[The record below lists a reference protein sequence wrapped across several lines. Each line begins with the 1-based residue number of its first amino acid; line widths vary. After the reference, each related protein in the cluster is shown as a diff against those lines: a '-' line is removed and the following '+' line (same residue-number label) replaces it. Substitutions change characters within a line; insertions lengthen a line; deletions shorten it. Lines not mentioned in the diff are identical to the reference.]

1 MPSRRKTGRLFNLW
15 HPNTL
20 IFTNRITMNSEPNQ
34 TLDTR
39 SCRRCGTCCLKGG
52 PALHLDDQP
61 LVDSGKIPLN
71 HLMTFRQGEPT
82 LDNVTDTIAPAVTD
96 IIQIRG
102 INENRSDCV
111 FYDRAQKGCRIYDQR
126 PVECEA
132 LKCWDTEKIKG
143 IYSSRR
149 LTRRHLIS
157 KVKGLWELVEDHQDH
172 CDYGYIAELVEKVRR
187 SCPVKEAMSELLDLI
202 RYDQH
207 LREVT
212 MERANL
218 DPEMLLFLFGRPLSF
233 TIKLFGMKMVHTEQG
248 AVVEAVEGNPV
259 CYRRHGF

>member
-1 MPSRRKTGRLFNLW
+1 MYSDT
-15 HPNTL
+15 
-20 IFTNRITMNSEPNQ
+20 NQ
-34 TLDTR
+34 TIESR

-52 PALHLDDQP
+52 PALHLEDQP
-61 LVDSGKIPLN
+61 LVDSGKIPLK

-96 IIQIRG
+96 IIRIRG
-102 INENRSDCV
+102 IHENRSDCV

-132 LKCWDTEKIKG
+132 LKCWDTQKIKS
-143 IYSSRR
+143 IYGSRR

-157 KVKGLWELVEDHQDH
+157 KVQGLWEIVEDHQDH
-172 CDYGYIAELVEKVRR
+172 CDYAYIAELIEKIRR
-187 SCPVKEAMSELLDLI
+187 THPVKEAMDELLEMI

-212 MERANL
+212 LERANL
-218 DPEMLLFLFGRPLSF
+218 DPGMLLFLFGRPLSF
-233 TIKLFGMKMVHTEQG
+233 TIKLFEMKLIKTEKGMGIEPTGVKQ
-248 AVVEAVEGNPV
+248 V
-259 CYRRHGF
+259 CYRRQGF